1 MSQLLQASSEEV
13 LCQKMI
19 TFNIHVRQDTVS
31 IELLEEHMAGLSDF
45 AKVVSGVGGGIRTD
59 WGQEQ
64 ESLQITPAKAHKPGL
79 VFRPGIKV

>member
-1 MSQLLQASSEEV
+1 
-13 LCQKMI
+13 
-19 TFNIHVRQDTVS
+19 
-31 IELLEEHMAGLSDF
+31 MAGLSDF